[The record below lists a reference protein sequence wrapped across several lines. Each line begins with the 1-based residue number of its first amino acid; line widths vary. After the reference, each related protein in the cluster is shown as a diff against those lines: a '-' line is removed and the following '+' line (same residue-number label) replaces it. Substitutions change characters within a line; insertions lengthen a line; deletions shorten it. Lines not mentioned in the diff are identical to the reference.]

1 MEAPPANPQYG
12 GNMGFGLNNF
22 NFKDLSMRRPRTDYF
37 NLKPVRGSSP
47 TSCLTADLSQNF
59 HIDQRYEKLQLGL

>member
-1 MEAPPANPQYG
+1 
-12 GNMGFGLNNF
+12 MGFGLNNF
-22 NFKDLSMRRPRTDYF
+22 NFKDLSMRRSRTDYF

-47 TSCLTADLSQNF
+47 TSCLTVDLSQNF